1 MADERFKP
9 DANFKA
15 GGVVG
20 GYNSSDSDSLIALR
34 LDGTTKRL
42 LVDASI
48 TTGLSAQTGVVDGE
62 AVEAADTGTLILGTD
77 GSNYQV
83 LKVNSDGELAINL
96 ETGDIQIG
104 AVELKDSDST
114 ARANIK
120 VANTART
127 TATVVLATQAIDAT
141 GAVLSTSALATS
153 ANQLAD
159 GHAVTIDNISSNEV
173 YVRGS
178 GTAGS
183 ADAAVLT
190 IQGIASMTALSVTES
205 SPISGFATSALQ
217 LADGHNVTVD
227 NISTNEIYVRGGGT
241 AGSPQAG
248 EVLAVQGISSGT
260 AMAVTESSPI
270 SGFAT
275 SSNQLA
281 DGHNVTVDNISTN
294 EIYVRGGGT
303 AGSPQAGEV
312 LAIQGIASG
321 TNIQVIGTVTATSD
335 SDPDLD
341 GTALLGTHALLSGR
355 SDVNTTVGITAE
367 DSTHNAI
374 HVAISDGEGI
384 ANVDASNRLGVIAD
398 LGSTDNAVL
407 DNIALYTAG
416 SETALEKIDGAIIGP
431 AEPTIDSITQ
441 FAINL
446 NAAANQVLVSS
457 AASKQIW
464 VYAVAYTCSVAG
476 TVSFQDEDDTAV
488 TGIMDH
494 AANSG
499 LSMGPSGN
507 FAMPIWKLGTDKD
520 LEVDVVTAAIDGF
533 ITYAIVSV

>member
-1 MADERFKP
+1 MVSAPRDENRKVGLVGASSADARVPVAVYVDPTTHRLKVE
-9 DANFKA
+9 
-15 GGVVG
+15 GT
-20 GYNSSDSDSLIALR
+20 IA
-34 LDGTTKRL
+34 
-42 LVDASI
+42 SN
-48 TTGLSAQTGVVDGE
+48 TGVIDGE
-62 AVEAADTGTLILGTD
+62 AVEAADIGTLILGTD

-96 ETGDIQIG
+96 ETSDIQIG
-104 AVELKDSDST
+104 SVELKDSDS
-114 ARANIK
+114 AALANIK
-120 VANTART
+120 AANTART

-431 AEPTIDSITQ
+431 AEPTIYSITQ